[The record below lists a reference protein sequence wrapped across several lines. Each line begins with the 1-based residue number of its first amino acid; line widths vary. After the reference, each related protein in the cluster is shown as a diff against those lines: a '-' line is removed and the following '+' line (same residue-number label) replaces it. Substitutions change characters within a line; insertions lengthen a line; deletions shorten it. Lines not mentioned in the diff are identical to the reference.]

1 MKLRNLF
8 LGVCSAVAMF
18 AACEPAE
25 QNLGTPDITI
35 SESEMTFDAE
45 GGDKDL
51 TLSAT
56 RDWKVQTD
64 ADWVVV
70 SPESGAAS
78 ANPQTVTVSVLE
90 NKGLDRTADL
100 VFTIGLKKKY
110 LTVNQAGPGGS
121 AAALVMYKNDFDVE
135 KAQNNDGWPYLDSN
149 YNIWDNKQGSGAST
163 VEYEFGGK
171 MSVRTS
177 GKASNDGSG
186 YSHYAGSGSNKIF
199 FGTGTSILK
208 INKITLDGTKTDYA
222 LSFGG
227 QRYNQSDSDNTFSF
241 EHFKTYVSA
250 DAQKWV
256 ELSMAFPEGADTNG
270 DWNLA
275 SCNFT
280 VPAGTAQLSLAFVST
295 YASSYS
301 IDDVLLEV
309 GEAGQAID
317 FSTGVAIDG
326 TTGGNAGGNTGGDTP
341 TPPVGNAT
349 MTIAEVLA
357 YGSALP
363 SDAVIEGVVI
373 SNMDLNNLT
382 SKKGMYVQDATA
394 ALQFYLAEN
403 HSFAFGDKVQIS
415 LGGVTVGEYNGAVQI
430 SGLALSKIAKV
441 SSGNTVTPK
450 TVTMADFLANK
461 YEGQYIALDGVQV
474 IADDMSKT
482 FVMGGA
488 HTSITM
494 EDASGNTFVVFSSK
508 YSTFGAT
515 AVPQGSGVIKGIS
528 SINSG
533 NMQLIF
539 AQGSDYA
546 GLTGARFDGIE
557 VTPPSDGGEEGGET
571 PTPPAGGDGQFESNI
586 TWTLGNKAYDNT
598 SGSNAQTGTV
608 NGVAVDNMLKLG
620 TSSVV
625 GDATLHV
632 PAGTK
637 KLGFYCV
644 AWTNKSSSEIKF
656 SINGTTLT
664 TMTPAP
670 NAGATGNPPYTITL
684 AGSDYY
690 EIEMPSADAA
700 DVKVETT
707 NSSQPRV
714 IFIGIKAIAE

>member
-280 VPAGTAQLSLAFVST
+280 VPAGTAQLSVAFVST

-461 YEGQYIALDGVQV
+461 YEGQYIAIEGVQV
-474 IADDMSKT
+474 ASTDLGKT
-482 FVMGGA
+482 FVMGGS
-488 HTSITM
+488 HTSINM
-494 EDASGNTFVVFSSK
+494 EDASGNKFVVFSSK
-508 YSTFGAT
+508 YATYGTT
-515 AVPQGSGVIKGIS
+515 AVPQGSGTIKGIS
-528 SINSG
+528 SINNG
-533 NMQLIF
+533 TMQIIF
-539 AQGSDYA
+539 AQNSDFA
-546 GLTGARFDGIE
+546 GLTGTRFDGTE
-557 VTPPSDGGEEGGET
+557 VTPPAGGGEEGGEEPET
-571 PTPPAGGDGQFESNI
+571 PPTPPAGEATVAKLVMNTLGLANAAVVDGKEIKVDDNI
-586 TWTLGNKAYDNT
+586 TLVFKKAASATAPAYYDASQGIRMYQNGATLDVTAAGGRTISSIKFTFDYQQWYIAPDSGELSAEGDVRTWTGAANAVKFT
-598 SGSNAQTGTV
+598 STGT
-608 NGVAVDNMLKLG
+608 D
-620 TSSVV
+620 
-625 GDATLHV
+625 
-632 PAGTK
+632 
-637 KLGFYCV
+637 
-644 AWTNKSSSEIKF
+644 KSHRAYVK
-656 SINGTTLT
+656 
-664 TMTPAP
+664 
-670 NAGATGNPPYTITL
+670 
-684 AGSDYY
+684 
-690 EIEMPSADAA
+690 EIE
-700 DVKVETT
+700 VTYY
-707 NSSQPRV
+707 
-714 IFIGIKAIAE
+714 